1 VPYAA
6 GCVGGLASSS
16 RKALRPLLTMTL
28 VCQYVKIQYALETI
42 VLPSM
47 VILLRDMPVGDA
59 PRSAHPGPRIVADS
73 LGLFSRLRIANATIF
88 DYHGL

>member
-1 VPYAA
+1 
-6 GCVGGLASSS
+6 
-16 RKALRPLLTMTL
+16 MTL

-47 VILLRDMPVGDA
+47 VILAMRYASGR
-59 PRSAHPGPRIVADS
+59 RSAAHSGPRIVVDS